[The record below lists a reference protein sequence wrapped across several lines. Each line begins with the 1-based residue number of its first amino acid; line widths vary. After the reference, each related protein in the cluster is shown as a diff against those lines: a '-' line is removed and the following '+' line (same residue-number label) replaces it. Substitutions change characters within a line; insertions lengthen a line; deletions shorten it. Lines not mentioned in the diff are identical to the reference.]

1 MFSCYRDF
9 TTIIFYCVL
18 HSETLLYI
26 YKKNPLS
33 INCLSAVE
41 SDIPM
46 KIRAL
51 KCDFEPPV
59 LVNIQSSFAAVITDI
74 LV

>member
-1 MFSCYRDF
+1 MSFAQR
-9 TTIIFYCVL
+9 
-18 HSETLLYI
+18 LLCI
-26 YKKNPLS
+26 QKKNPVS

-46 KIRAL
+46 KIGAL
-51 KCDFEPPV
+51 KWDFEPPV
-59 LVNIQSSFAAVITDI
+59 VVNIQHSFAAVITDI